1 MNRFVPVPIEGPL
14 PCAGQ
19 LVEVPEG
26 RYDWL
31 CIEMS
36 APAEADTDETAWLH
50 YEHGVDPEHFVL
62 PPAGPTRV
70 WLPIPRRQ
78 ALRAVRL
85 PVAPALTVRTM
96 AAVVSRHSTGK
107 ARARA

>member
-1 MNRFVPVPIEGPL
+1 MNRFVPVPLEGPL

-31 CIEMS
+31 RIEMS
-36 APAEADTDETAWLH
+36 APVAADTAETAWLH
-50 YEHGVDPEHFVL
+50 YDHGVDPEHFVL

-70 WLPIPRRQ
+70 WLPVPRRQ

-85 PVAPALTVRTM
+85 PVAPALTVSAMT
-96 AAVVSRHSTGK
+96 AVVSRHSTEKG
-107 ARARA
+107 RAGA